1 MELTIITII
10 ATTDLRS
17 LETSYLVIENGHTV
31 KKYCTAAEETA
42 LPKFY
47 YDFMETA
54 AKETIKEAVDIMD
67 FLLIEAYYG
76 SQLRELP

>member
-10 ATTDLRS
+10 ASTDLRS

-31 KKYCTAAEETA
+31 KKYCTASEETA
-42 LPKFY
+42 LPKLY

-54 AKETIKEAVDIMD
+54 AKETIKRADKLMD
-67 FLLIEAYYG
+67 FLVIEAYYG
-76 SQLRELP
+76 SQLREIP